1 MSKTLGF
8 EELFS
13 DILVESRIVMN
24 ESLLELIRGPVSLN
38 DIFAKYSGEEFYK
51 ITSEWEEP
59 GKGRFTAKI
68 YRFNGRILAAIVE
81 GDGSRVL
88 GSNALELVLN
98 RSMSIVRVYRIPL
111 DLLKE
116 IVGEERFNEIVSMR
130 PEKTEAGGKAV
141 EVEAKEETSTTIS
154 PQTVEAEAPT
164 TGYETTPLEKPRLE
178 AGRTVKPAVEKVSV
192 EDLKREIARLIG
204 DFGLEYLN
212 IEVSETE
219 EIVKVF
225 VDLNP
230 IPTWVSLRSILYSIV
245 YKYVELR
252 RKYPVMKLE
261 IRLGDMHDSLL
272 LTKPEEVMIAAVVG
286 RIEYELVQNGIPVKD
301 TTYTIDREKM
311 TLTIIIKA
319 KKPVYPG
326 VKIEDVAR
334 KAYEEA
340 KKEWSGE
347 LYIRIRTGRFGGVR
361 IPK

>member
-1 MSKTLGF
+1 MPETLGF

-13 DILVESRIVMN
+13 DVLVESRIVMN
-24 ESLLELIRGPVSLN
+24 ESLLELIRGPVSLS
-38 DIFAKYSGEEFYK
+38 DVFAKYNGEEFYK

-59 GKGRFTAKI
+59 GRGRFTARI
-68 YRFNGRILAAIVE
+68 YRFNGRVLAAIVE
-81 GDGSRVL
+81 GAGSRLL
-88 GSNALELVLN
+88 GSDALEAVFN

-116 IVGEERFNEIVSMR
+116 IIGEEQFREI
-130 PEKTEAGGKAV
+130 
-141 EVEAKEETSTTIS
+141 TSTTPRKAEAEEKVVEAEKVEEKTS
-154 PQTVEAEAPT
+154 TATPQTVEAEAPT
-164 TGYETTPLEKPRLE
+164 TSYETTPLEKPVPEIHQL
-178 AGRTVKPAVEKVSV
+178 VKPAVEKVSV
-192 EDLKREIARLIG
+192 EDLKRGIARLIG

-252 RKYPVMKLE
+252 HRYPVMKLE

-301 TTYTIDREKM
+301 TAYTIDREKM

-347 LYIRIRTGRFGGVR
+347 LYIRIKTGRFGGVR